1 MAPARCGITLGS
13 LEYNDEVRSSI
24 SSCELAGR
32 GSDMTSGSAIRDL
45 HARLVRPP
53 SHERLRA
60 GLLGAAVVWLWVFAS
75 DLASG
80 MPLRTATF
88 LGRGVISL
96 AAPGAPEWASVVA
109 FTIVHCGLWTL
120 VATLL
125 LVAVHVARSTPQVL
139 MFVIVVFILL
149 QLAITALTMALSQGT
164 LGVLAWRSV
173 FVGNALGWAATLWY
187 IIRWHPELRSEFAHS
202 ED

>member
-1 MAPARCGITLGS
+1 
-13 LEYNDEVRSSI
+13 
-24 SSCELAGR
+24 
-32 GSDMTSGSAIRDL
+32 MTSGSPLQDF

-53 SHERLRA
+53 HNERLRA
-60 GLLGAAVVWLWVFAS
+60 GLLGAVFVWIWVFLS
-75 DLASG
+75 DWISG
-80 MPLRTATF
+80 TPLRTATF
-88 LGRGVISL
+88 LGRGVLSL
-96 AAPGAPEWASVVA
+96 AAPGAPEWLSVIA

-125 LVAVHVARSTPQVL
+125 LVAVHIAQRTPQVL
-139 MFVIVVFILL
+139 MFVVVVFILL
-149 QLAITALTMALSQGT
+149 QLAITALTVALAQGS